1 MAQKKKTNAGKTD
14 GIINLSTITDRQK
27 LIIKNGINTYLYI
40 MDHAT
45 ADDLD
50 FRQVYYDF
58 YLSARSSVF
67 AQEKTNTQTHT
78 KEPNPN
84 WDAYFKLLHDSKGS
98 ESIKEIVS
106 TLQKNL
112 SSKSLE
118 FSFSTKLLHTKNPH
132 NPIYDSKVRTYLKSL
147 GISLR
152 FDSKHSLDNIE
163 EDWNTLSN
171 WYKVFLNSPDGR
183 GWIAWFDNQF
193 PEGSKISNEKKVDFI
208 IFACVDN
215 R

>member
-1 MAQKKKTNAGKTD
+1 
-14 GIINLSTITDRQK
+14 
-27 LIIKNGINTYLYI
+27 

-118 FSFSTKLLHTKNPH
+118 FSFPRNFCTPRIRITLFTIQRLEHT
-132 NPIYDSKVRTYLKSL
+132 
-147 GISLR
+147 
-152 FDSKHSLDNIE
+152 
-163 EDWNTLSN
+163 
-171 WYKVFLNSPDGR
+171 
-183 GWIAWFDNQF
+183 
-193 PEGSKISNEKKVDFI
+193 
-208 IFACVDN
+208 
-215 R
+215 